1 MTGRT
6 STTRTTSVA
15 DRVQNSLYRYGFETI
30 SATDL
35 GDQIIEL
42 RGLTETA
49 NDLAIAVAI
58 ARTVPG
64 VVSVAYRR
72 EGC

>member
-1 MTGRT
+1 MTKK
-6 STTRTTSVA
+6 TTTTSVA

-30 SATDL
+30 SAIDL
-35 GDQIIEL
+35 GDQTVEL
-42 RGLTETA
+42 RGLTESA

-64 VVSVAYRR
+64 VVRVAYQR
-72 EGC
+72 EGH